1 MEFAAG
7 FALTVLSSGIWL
19 VAGYV
24 KLYLPS
30 EEQYGMQPCG
40 VPGTVEKPCW
50 GPAFTSGCRLPLCP
64 AQPLPP
70 QLLTNLPHCVLTWFV
85 MARITSYN
93 GSALCLGLNDILM
106 VTSFLEGSFCRS
118 CHISPT
124 LRTACWLSCLSY
136 DFPKVDSDGVLHS
149 MLAVLVGMAGCPSH
163 NACCEFALSEDCS
176 LQSLEKDVSWE
187 LLHWEFNIW
196 PFWRLWNLHP

>member
-1 MEFAAG
+1 MVRACDVAPMEFATG

-70 QLLTNLPHCVLTWFV
+70 QLLTNLPHCVLT
-85 MARITSYN
+85 
-93 GSALCLGLNDILM
+93 
-106 VTSFLEGSFCRS
+106 
-118 CHISPT
+118 
-124 LRTACWLSCLSY
+124 
-136 DFPKVDSDGVLHS
+136 
-149 MLAVLVGMAGCPSH
+149 
-163 NACCEFALSEDCS
+163 
-176 LQSLEKDVSWE
+176 
-187 LLHWEFNIW
+187 
-196 PFWRLWNLHP
+196 